1 MVITD
6 NVASAIVATGQPLTA
21 SYSDPTGGKISLPSN
36 CTISITRHV
45 KHLAILTMVW
55 PRINGI
61 LDGIPAKSQKQK
73 SPLNHGLI

>member
-21 SYSDPTGGKISLPSN
+21 SYSDPIGARISLSSN

-45 KHLAILTMVW
+45 KHIAILTMVW
-55 PRINGI
+55 PSRNGI
-61 LDGIPAKSQKQK
+61 LDGIPA
-73 SPLNHGLI
+73 